1 MSKGSDFKKMVGENG
16 AGGKIPI
23 TQAWEPGF
31 RSSATTL
38 EKKSQLWFFCTSIIL
53 VEGKDRF
60 LEFSAQP
67 TGGSLIGSVRDS
79 VSRDKKE

>member
-1 MSKGSDFKKMVGENG
+1 MAQGIKFPSHKPGNLGSEAQQPHWK
-16 AGGKIPI
+16 
-23 TQAWEPGF
+23 
-31 RSSATTL
+31 
-38 EKKSQLWFFCTSIIL
+38 KKSQLWFFCTSIIL

-67 TGGSLIGSVRDS
+67 IGGSLIGSVRDS